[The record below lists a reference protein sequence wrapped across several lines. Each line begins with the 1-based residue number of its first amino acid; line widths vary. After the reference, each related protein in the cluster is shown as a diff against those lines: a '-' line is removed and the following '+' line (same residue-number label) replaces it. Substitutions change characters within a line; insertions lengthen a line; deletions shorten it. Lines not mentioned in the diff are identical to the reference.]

1 MSLLSSTPAA
11 TPAGVPSAGVPAG
24 DAPAAQAPAAPPPVT
39 DERWRAALHAVL
51 RRPELLALHAQP
63 IAELT
68 TGAVAGYEAL
78 SRFDGSRITAAPDR
92 WFAAAEHW
100 GVNAELQS
108 RVLGLGLLMRSA
120 LPADTF
126 LTVNVD
132 PHLLTDERVSGVL
145 LEQADLSRLVLELTE
160 HTLAQDPVQLT
171 AVLDALRSR
180 GAMIA
185 MDDAGTGYAGLSQLL
200 ALRPDI
206 VKLDRELISGID
218 ADPVR
223 RALAEVLGDLVG
235 RMDGWVLAEGIETTG
250 ELDAVVSLGLAL
262 GQGWALARPSSQ
274 LLTDLDDAVV
284 GRIRAGAGRH
294 RFTEAVISI
303 VRDTRTGSDPA
314 ACEVLLGD
322 DGRVRAVRWGGT
334 SPQDPV
340 RWSPALVVAPSASL
354 PEVARRAA
362 TRHAS
367 DVTAPLV
374 CTDGQGAVVG
384 IVTHADL
391 LLALARSS

>member
-1 MSLLSSTPAA
+1 VA
-11 TPAGVPSAGVPAG
+11 
-24 DAPAAQAPAAPPPVT
+24 DA
-39 DERWRAALHAVL
+39 RWRPALQAVL
-51 RRPELLALHAQP
+51 RRPELLSLHAQP

-78 SRFDGSRITAAPDR
+78 SRFDASRIAATPDR

-108 RVLGLGLLMRSA
+108 RVLGLGLRMRA
-120 LPADTF
+120 VLPPDTF

-145 LEQADLSRLVLELTE
+145 LDQADLSRLVVELTE

-171 AVLDALRSR
+171 GVLDGLRSR

-218 ADPVR
+218 VDPVR

-235 RMDGWVLAEGIETTG
+235 RMDGWVLAEGVETRGSWTPWCPSAWRSG
-250 ELDAVVSLGLAL
+250 RAGRSPTRRRSCCASST
-262 GQGWALARPSSQ
+262 RPSSRASAREPAG
-274 LLTDLDDAVV
+274 TASRRRSSASSATPAPAPTPPTATSCSATTAAC
-284 GRIRAGAGRH
+284 GPCAGAAR
-294 RFTEAVISI
+294 R
-303 VRDTRTGSDPA
+303 RRTRCAGPRPSSWPRRPR
-314 ACEVLLGD
+314 CP
-322 DGRVRAVRWGGT
+322 R
-334 SPQDPV
+334 
-340 RWSPALVVAPSASL
+340 SPAGP
-354 PEVARRAA
+354 PRA
-362 TRHAS
+362 TPP
-367 DVTAPLV
+367 T
-374 CTDGQGAVVG
+374 
-384 IVTHADL
+384 
-391 LLALARSS
+391 

>member
-1 MSLLSSTPAA
+1 M
-11 TPAGVPSAGVPAG
+11 
-24 DAPAAQAPAAPPPVT
+24 
-39 DERWRAALHAVL
+39 ALEAVL

-63 IAELT
+63 IGELT

-78 SRFDGSRITAAPDR
+78 SRFDATRIAASPDR

-108 RVLGLGLLMRSA
+108 RVLALGLLMRSA
-120 LPADTF
+120 LPPDTF

-132 PHLLTDERVSGVL
+132 PHLLADERVSGVL

-171 AVLDALRSR
+171 SLLDRVRSR
-180 GAMIA
+180 GALIA

-200 ALRPDI
+200 SLRPDI

-218 ADPVR
+218 VDPVR
-223 RALAEVLGDLVG
+223 RALVEVLGDLVG
-235 RMDGWVLAEGIETTG
+235 RMDGWVLAEGIETPA
-250 ELDAVVSLGLAL
+250 ELDAVVSLGVAL
-262 GQGWALARPSSQ
+262 GQGWALARPSAQ
-274 LLTDLDDAVV
+274 LLPDLAGDVV
-284 GRIRAGAGRH
+284 DRIRTGAGRH
-294 RFTEAVISI
+294 QFDEHVLGI
-303 VRDTRTGSDPA
+303 VRDARTGSDPA
-314 ACEVLLGD
+314 TSEVLLGD

-340 RWSPALVVAPSASL
+340 RWSSALLVAPSASL

-362 TRHAS
+362 TRHPS

-374 CTDGQGAVVG
+374 CTDGQGRVVG
-384 IVTHADL
+384 VVTHADL
-391 LLALARSS
+391 LLALARSR

>member
-1 MSLLSSTPAA
+1 VQDP
-11 TPAGVPSAGVPAG
+11 
-24 DAPAAQAPAAPPPVT
+24 
-39 DERWRAALHAVL
+39 RWRPALEAVL
-51 RRPELLALHAQP
+51 RRPELLSLHAQP

-78 SRFDGSRITAAPDR
+78 SRFDASGIAATPDR

-100 GVNAELQS
+100 GVNAPLQA
-108 RVLGLGLLMRSA
+108 RVLGLGLAMRA
-120 LPADTF
+120 VLPPDAF

-145 LEQADLSRLVLELTE
+145 LDQADLSRLVVELTE

-171 AVLDALRSR
+171 GVLDGLRSR

-218 ADPVR
+218 VDPVR

-235 RMDGWVLAEGIETTG
+235 RMDGWVLAEGVETTG
-250 ELDAVVSLGLAL
+250 ELDAVVSLGMAL
-262 GQGWALARPSSQ
+262 GQGWALARPAPQ
-274 LLTDLDDAVV
+274 LLRELDEAVV
-284 GRIRAGAGRH
+284 GRIRAGAGRR
-294 RFTEAVISI
+294 RFDEAVISV
-303 VRDTRTGSDPA
+303 VRDARTGTDPDG
-314 ACEVLLGD
+314 CDVLLGD

-334 SPQDPV
+334 SAQDPV

-362 TRHAS
+362 TRHPA

-374 CTDGQGAVVG
+374 CTDGQGRVVG
-384 IVTHADL
+384 VVTHADL